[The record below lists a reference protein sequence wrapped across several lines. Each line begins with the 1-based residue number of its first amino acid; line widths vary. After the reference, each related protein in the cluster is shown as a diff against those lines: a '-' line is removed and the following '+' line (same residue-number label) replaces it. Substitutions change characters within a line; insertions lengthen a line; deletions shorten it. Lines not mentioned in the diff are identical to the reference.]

1 MDRRTSEEKDLAD
14 RLSVV
19 KDELPYS
26 DIDYKITRNRD
37 VDGAFGTRLDNK
49 KGTDNYYS
57 VIAYTSTGYVSLTFN
72 LCGLNYFRRPQ
83 NTQDTEAKE
92 TEIERELRRQARAF
106 LNLFFSARNSIISSK
121 KHSSSLAIT
130 YHFSRDDDNFPTAQ
144 EVRIAKDELTKR
156 LQKTVDLWLENENPQ
171 KPV

>member
-1 MDRRTSEEKDLAD
+1 MDNRTPEEKDLAD

-19 KDELPYS
+19 KPKLPYA

-72 LCGLNYFRRPQ
+72 LCGLNFFRRPE
-83 NTQDTEAKE
+83 NPKDEEAKE
-92 TEIERELRRQARAF
+92 TDIERELRRQARAY
-106 LNLFFSARNSIISSK
+106 LNLFFKARNSIISSK

-144 EVRIAKDELTKR
+144 EVRIAKDELAER
-156 LQKTVDLWLENENPQ
+156 LQKIVDLWLENENPE

>member
-1 MDRRTSEEKDLAD
+1 MDNRTPEEKDLAK

-19 KDELPYS
+19 KDELPYA

-37 VDGAFGTRLDNK
+37 VDGAFGTRLDSK

-72 LCGLNYFRRPQ
+72 LYGLNYFRRPL
-83 NTQDTEAKE
+83 NPQDTEAQE
-92 TEIERELRRQARAF
+92 TDIERELRRQARAY
-106 LNLFFSARNSIISSK
+106 LNLFFKARNSIITSN

-130 YHFSRDDDNFPTAQ
+130 YHFNRDDDNFPTAQ
-144 EVRIAKDELTKR
+144 EVRIAKDELTVR
-156 LQKTVDLWLENENPQ
+156 LQRIVDLWLEQDNPQ

>member
-1 MDRRTSEEKDLAD
+1 MDNRTPEEKDLAN

-37 VDGAFGTRLDNK
+37 VDGAFGTRLDSK

-57 VIAYTSTGYVSLTFN
+57 VIAYTSTGYVSLTFK
-72 LCGLNYFRRPQ
+72 LYGLNFFRRPE
-83 NTQDTEAKE
+83 NPQDTEAKE
-92 TEIERELRRQARAF
+92 TDIERELRRQARVF
-106 LNLFFSARNSIISSK
+106 LNLFFKARNSIISSK

-130 YHFSRDDDNFPTAQ
+130 YHFNRDDDNFPTAQ
-144 EVRIAKDELTKR
+144 EVRIAKDELTVR
-156 LQKTVDLWLENENPQ
+156 LQKTVDLWLQQDNPQ

>member
-1 MDRRTSEEKDLAD
+1 MAD

-19 KDELPYS
+19 KPKLPYA

-72 LCGLNYFRRPQ
+72 LYGLNFFRRPE
-83 NTQDTEAKE
+83 NPQDTEAKE
-92 TEIERELRRQARAF
+92 TDIERELRRQARAY
-106 LNLFFSARNSIISSK
+106 LNLFFKARNSIITSN

-144 EVRIAKDELTKR
+144 EVRIAKDELTER
-156 LQKTVDLWLENENPQ
+156 LQKIVDLWLEQDTPE

>member
-1 MDRRTSEEKDLAD
+1 MAD

-19 KDELPYS
+19 KPKLPYA

-72 LCGLNYFRRPQ
+72 LYGLNFFRRPE
-83 NTQDTEAKE
+83 NPQDTEAKE
-92 TEIERELRRQARAF
+92 TDIERELRRQARSY
-106 LNLFFSARNSIISSK
+106 LNLFFKARNSIITSN

-144 EVRIAKDELTKR
+144 EVRIAKDELTER
-156 LQKTVDLWLENENPQ
+156 LQKIVDLWLEEDNPQ

>member
-1 MDRRTSEEKDLAD
+1 MDNRTPEEKDLAN

-19 KDELPYS
+19 KSQLPYS

-49 KGTDNYYS
+49 RGTDNYYS

-72 LCGLNYFRRPQ
+72 LYGLNYFRRPL
-83 NTQDTEAKE
+83 NPKDEEAKE
-92 TEIERELRRQARAF
+92 TDIEKELRRQARAY
-106 LNLFFSARNSIISSK
+106 LNLFFKARNSIITSN
-121 KHSSSLAIT
+121 KHSSSLTIT
-130 YHFSRDDDNFPTAQ
+130 YHFNRDDDNFPTAQ
-144 EVRIAKDELTKR
+144 EVRIAKDELKVR
-156 LQKTVDLWLENENPQ
+156 LQKIVDLWLENDNPQ